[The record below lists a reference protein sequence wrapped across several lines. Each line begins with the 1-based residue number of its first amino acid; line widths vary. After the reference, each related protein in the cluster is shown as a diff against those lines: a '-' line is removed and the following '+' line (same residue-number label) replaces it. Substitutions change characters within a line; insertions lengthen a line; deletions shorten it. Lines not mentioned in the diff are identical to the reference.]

1 MSRASGR
8 AGGGA
13 GAAAGRGGA
22 AAGRGGALRRAGA
35 ARAAAPW
42 AVLAVAAA
50 GFALSSCRGGERR
63 VAGLSPP
70 PTDLVP
76 SAAVRP
82 GSSLAGVERWQR
94 ALAEPD
100 DPVELDRLAAA
111 EGASGL
117 LAGLEEGGAIGLA
130 ALRALPRAD
139 DAEVAMGRLAE
150 ILLQADARS
159 LPPVIDAV
167 EGVALR
173 PLAQRERLDP
183 LGAHAAFD
191 ALVGVAK
198 RGDLPRPT
206 RARAVSVARL
216 LAEHAPYDV
225 RLLPTEFDRP

>member
-1 MSRASGR
+1 MSGRRGR
-8 AGGGA
+8 AGRRRWAALAACALWAGGF
-13 GAAAGRGGA
+13 
-22 AAGRGGALRRAGA
+22 
-35 ARAAAPW
+35 
-42 AVLAVAAA
+42 VA
-50 GFALSSCRGGERR
+50 SCKGGERR
-63 VAGLSPP
+63 ISGLAPP
-70 PTDLVP
+70 PADLVP

-82 GSSLAGVERWQR
+82 GSSLAGVETWQR

-100 DPVELDRLAAA
+100 DPVELDRLAAS

-117 LAGLEEGGAIGLA
+117 LVGLEEGGAVGLA

-139 DAEVAMGRLAE
+139 DAEVALGRLAQ
-150 ILLQADARS
+150 ILLQAEARA
-159 LPPVIDAV
+159 LPPVIDAI

-173 PLAQRERLDP
+173 PLEQRERLDP

-198 RGDLPRPT
+198 RSDLPAPT

-216 LAEHAPYDV
+216 LAQRTPYDV